1 MLKTKQIIVILLA
14 GAMLAS
20 CGQKPAAEAEAA
32 TTIEKVEKVKVV
44 TLDNREVSREIENTA
59 SLQAWEELHYSPAS
73 PGRIENIYVE
83 VGSRVK
89 KGQLLVQMDQTQM
102 KQAEIQLKTLET
114 DYKRLDT
121 LQKMGTIAQQQFDQI
136 KAQYDLAKT
145 NVNFLSQ
152 NTRLVAPFSGII
164 SGKYFEPG
172 EMYTGSPV
180 MTIGKSAV
188 VSLIQ
193 VDKLKMLVSVS
204 ERYFPLIRK
213 DAPVTVSTDVYP
225 GKSFTGTIFRIYPT
239 IDAIS
244 RTFKVEIQVDNKDE
258 ILIPGMFA
266 RVKIEFDK
274 DNARLIPAIAL
285 MKMTGTNQRFV
296 YTIKDGKAK
305 RVFVEVGKRYDD
317 LIEIQSPELQDSD
330 PIIYVGQARLVD
342 GIKVEIVQ

>member
-1 MLKTKQIIVILLA
+1 MLFA

-20 CGQKPAAEAEAA
+20 CGQKPATEAEAA
-32 TTIEKVEKVKVV
+32 ASAEKVEKVKVV
-44 TLDNREVSREIENTA
+44 SLDNREVSREIENSAT
-59 SLQAWEELHYSPAS
+59 LQAWEELHYSPAA
-73 PGRIENIYVE
+73 PGRIEKIYVE
-83 VGSRVK
+83 VGSKVK

-121 LQKMGTIAQQQFDQI
+121 LQKMGTIAPQQFDQL
-136 KAQYDLAKT
+136 KAQYDVAKT

-152 NTRLVAPFSGII
+152 NTKLLAPFNGVI
-164 SGKYFEPG
+164 SGKYFEAG

-180 MTIGKSAV
+180 MTIGKPAV

-193 VDKLKMLVSVS
+193 VDQLKMLVSVS

-213 DAPVTVSTDVYP
+213 DAPVSVTTDVYP
-225 GKSFTGTIFRIYPT
+225 DKIYTGTIFRIYPT
-239 IDAIS
+239 IDAVS

-258 ILIPGMFA
+258 VLIPGMFA

-285 MKMTGTNQRFV
+285 MKMTGTNQRYV
-296 YTIKDGKAK
+296 YTIRDGKAK
-305 RVFVEVGKRYDD
+305 RVFVETAKRYND

-330 PIIYVGQARLVD
+330 PIIYMGQARLVD
-342 GIKVEIVQ
+342 GVKVEVVQ